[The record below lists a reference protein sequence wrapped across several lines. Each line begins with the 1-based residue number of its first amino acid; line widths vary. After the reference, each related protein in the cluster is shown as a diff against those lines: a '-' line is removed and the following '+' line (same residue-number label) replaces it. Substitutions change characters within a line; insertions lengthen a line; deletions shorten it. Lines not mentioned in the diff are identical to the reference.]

1 MSILHIN
8 QIKNKMS
15 ENFFDSLDKDDLN
28 LQDQEYE
35 VKLLTRSLAAYAV
48 YSTVDCTI
56 LDASKSVVDG
66 AEDNGIDAI
75 FYSEN
80 DKKLVI
86 VQSKWSI
93 KGKSEPS
100 SSDVQKFCTGVKDLF
115 NAEFDRFNDKI
126 RSKQQQI
133 EKALN
138 EFDTIYE
145 LVLID
150 TNETKEL
157 AKHANRH
164 IKDLISE
171 MNNTGDDASK
181 NIVTYRRMHQGRIFE
196 SLAATSSNEPISIE
210 LGLAQWGL
218 ITEPYKAYFGI
229 TSGDEVASWYDDY
242 GNFLFEKNIR
252 KVLGHTDV
260 NDEIKGTLENNKK
273 DFWYFN
279 NGITI
284 ICEGIEKSL
293 LGGSSRDYGSFKLT
307 NLSIVN
313 GAQTVSTIGNF
324 KKNFPDDSLEDVKIQ
339 VRVISLES
347 TPEFFGKKVTR
358 TNNRQNRIENRD
370 FVSQDPEQQRIKTEL
385 SIENIEYS
393 IARSDSFTKD
403 ENTFD
408 VIEGLLAIIASK
420 NKTSLSVQSKSG
432 IGKFFEDL
440 NKGIYKEVFNRNTQG
455 VFVFNC
461 VQLNRVIDLSL
472 SDHIRSLPKK
482 SGRKYGTL
490 VHGNRLIFQ
499 LVFAQLYSNQN
510 ELSSLE
516 FEVDK
521 DAVSE
526 EVDTI
531 LGLMEEKLEELY
543 PENFLATIFKNTS
556 KCNTLVDAI
565 KDAL

>member
-138 EFDTIYE
+138 EFDTVYE

-490 VHGNRLIFQ
+490 VHGNRLISQ

-565 KDAL
+565 KEAL

>member
-1 MSILHIN
+1 
-8 QIKNKMS
+8 MS

-138 EFDTIYE
+138 EFDTVYE

-279 NGITI
+279 
-284 ICEGIEKSL
+284 
-293 LGGSSRDYGSFKLT
+293 
-307 NLSIVN
+307 
-313 GAQTVSTIGNF
+313 
-324 KKNFPDDSLEDVKIQ
+324 
-339 VRVISLES
+339 
-347 TPEFFGKKVTR
+347 
-358 TNNRQNRIENRD
+358 
-370 FVSQDPEQQRIKTEL
+370 
-385 SIENIEYS
+385 
-393 IARSDSFTKD
+393 
-403 ENTFD
+403 
-408 VIEGLLAIIASK
+408 
-420 NKTSLSVQSKSG
+420 
-432 IGKFFEDL
+432 
-440 NKGIYKEVFNRNTQG
+440 
-455 VFVFNC
+455 
-461 VQLNRVIDLSL
+461 
-472 SDHIRSLPKK
+472 
-482 SGRKYGTL
+482 
-490 VHGNRLIFQ
+490 
-499 LVFAQLYSNQN
+499 LVFY
-510 ELSSLE
+510 
-516 FEVDK
+516 F
-521 DAVSE
+521 
-526 EVDTI
+526 I
-531 LGLMEEKLEELY
+531 
-543 PENFLATIFKNTS
+543 
-556 KCNTLVDAI
+556 
-565 KDAL
+565 